1 MLDRLLAIDA
11 AVLDWIV
18 SHSYPAWLDSLMRLA
33 TAAGAGATVWIGLGV
48 GLAMARRRY
57 VAGVWRLGLAL
68 GLTALVVGTVL
79 KPAVAR
85 DRPFAGTAATD
96 EARVVGDRPS
106 SDSFPSGHAAWA
118 AAGAFALSRIWP
130 TASGLFWVLA
140 IVIAS
145 SRVYL
150 GVHYPLDVV
159 GGGLVGLACS
169 YFVTGGLTYHRNDP
183 GPEPPAPRA

>member
-18 SHSYPAWLDSLMRLA
+18 SHSYPAWLDSPMRLA
-33 TAAGAGATVWIGLGV
+33 TAAGAGPTIWLGLGV

-68 GLTALVVGTVL
+68 GLTALVVGTIL

-85 DRPFAGTAATD
+85 DRPFTRTAATD

-106 SDSFPSGHAAWA
+106 SDSFPSGNAALA

-130 TASGLFWVLA
+130 TASDVFWVLA
-140 IVIAS
+140 IVIAN

-150 GVHYPLDVV
+150 SVHYLLDAVS
-159 GGGLVGLACS
+159 GGLVGLAARIS
-169 YFVTGGLTYHRNDP
+169 S
-183 GPEPPAPRA
+183 PAGSRTTKTVQGWNP